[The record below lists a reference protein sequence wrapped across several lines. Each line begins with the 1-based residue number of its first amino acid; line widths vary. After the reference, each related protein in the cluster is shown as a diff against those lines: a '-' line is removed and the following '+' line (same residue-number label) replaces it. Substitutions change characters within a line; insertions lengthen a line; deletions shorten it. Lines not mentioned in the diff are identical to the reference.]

1 MRLVAIVAGGLV
13 LFLVTA
19 TQVPSHIR
27 LPVSSVVPGARV
39 TQPFGCTTFELE
51 PFDPRCPT
59 RHLHTGIDLAATL
72 GSDVFSAT
80 AGTAVI
86 GYDPDGA
93 GNFVKVVVDAHVR
106 ILYCHLSAFRVGQGD
121 AVSPG
126 QLIGLVGATGLATGP
141 HVHLQVNIDRV
152 PVDPAWFLAS

>member
-1 MRLVAIVAGGLV
+1 VAGGLV